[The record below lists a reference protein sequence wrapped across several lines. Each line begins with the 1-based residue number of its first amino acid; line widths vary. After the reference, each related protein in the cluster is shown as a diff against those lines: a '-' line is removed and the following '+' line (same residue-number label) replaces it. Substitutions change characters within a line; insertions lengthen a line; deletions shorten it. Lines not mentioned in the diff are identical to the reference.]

1 MHFSSINFLG
11 VLAAG
16 IVGFVVNFGW
26 FGPLK
31 MYDRWNKALGRTE
44 PLKPEDMS
52 PAPQLFGLTLLSVF
66 VEAATI
72 ALVLFAAYDSPSLGQ
87 GLCIGATLGIGIA
100 AMASLGHRMFSA
112 QGLKVWAIEVGADI
126 VVASVIG
133 VIIAAIG

>member
-1 MHFSSINFLG
+1 MHLSSLNVLG
-11 VLAAG
+11 VVISAV
-16 IVGFVVNFGW
+16 VGFVVNFGW

-44 PLKPEDMS
+44 PLKPEDMPP
-52 PAPQLFGLTLLSVF
+52 PAQLFGLTFLSVV

-72 ALVLFAAYDSPSLGQ
+72 ALVLFAIYDSPSIGQ

-112 QGLKVWAIEVGADI
+112 QGLKVWAIEIGADI

-133 VIIAAIG
+133 VVIAAFG